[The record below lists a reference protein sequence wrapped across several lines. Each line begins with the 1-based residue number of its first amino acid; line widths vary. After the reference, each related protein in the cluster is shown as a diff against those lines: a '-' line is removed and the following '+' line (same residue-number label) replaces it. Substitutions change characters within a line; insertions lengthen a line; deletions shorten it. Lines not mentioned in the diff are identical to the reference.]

1 MGVEGVWLYKL
12 QAHEGELNQ
21 MGGDLESR
29 TEVLDKKKKEHFGS
43 KQDQD
48 RWQNARWKNH
58 EMMSWRDIKLQWWA
72 SISCFPFDLGF
83 LHLIWQP
90 FRSPLDSAWRNL
102 WQGTWR
108 RNHQTTI
115 EMRWRWRMRTQSISW
130 ATINIHDKVAKLPSE
145 HLPRRLI
152 HYLTLVICTVYVY
165 ARDH

>member
-1 MGVEGVWLYKL
+1 MMSWPMDSKF
-12 QAHEGELNQ
+12 QATWFQANIDFLA
-21 MGGDLESR
+21 LLSFLLFR
-29 TEVLDKKKKEHFGS
+29 FVYYLFLDFGIVFCQQ
-43 KQDQD
+43 QDQD

-58 EMMSWRDIKLQWWA
+58 EVMSWRDIKLQWWA

-115 EMRWRWRMRTQSISW
+115 EMRWRWRMRTQSLL
-130 ATINIHDKVAKLPSE
+130 AGRPSIFMI
-145 HLPRRLI
+145 RLQSF
-152 HYLTLVICTVYVY
+152 HQSTCQEG
-165 ARDH
+165 